1 MSPHPNQPRY
11 KLSTFDSFFRWL
23 HEQTGRGEG
32 QRVRCE
38 MLLAGKKVALDFTPA
53 FIALRYL
60 AFHG

>member
-32 QRVRCE
+32 QRVGGE
-38 MLLAGKKVALDFTPA
+38 MQRSTKWVVWLV
-53 FIALRYL
+53 
-60 AFHG
+60 